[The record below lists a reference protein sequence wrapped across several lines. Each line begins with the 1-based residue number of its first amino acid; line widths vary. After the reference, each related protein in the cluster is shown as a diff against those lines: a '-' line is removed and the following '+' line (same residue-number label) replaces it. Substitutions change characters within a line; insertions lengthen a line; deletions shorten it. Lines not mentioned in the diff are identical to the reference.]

1 MDVGDA
7 ENSAISWH
15 ELLARDML
23 EDDFNEKMIHAL
35 GLTDLQLR

>member
-1 MDVGDA
+1 MIATTCAGCQ
-7 ENSAISWH
+7 

-23 EDDFNEKMIHAL
+23 EDDFSEKMIHAL